1 MLESGCIEKFTAYT
15 TRATIQRHSGNRSS
29 IFGIFSTTLPLALFS
44 IPYQSHVIENLI
56 VNKVQVLKSVFPQH
70 QT

>member
-15 TRATIQRHSGNRSS
+15 TRATIQRHSGTMLS
-29 IFGIFSTTLPLALFS
+29 IFGIFSTTLPLPFS
-44 IPYQSHVIENLI
+44 IPRQSHVIESLM
-56 VNKVQVLKSVFPQH
+56 VNKIQVLKSVFPQH